1 MDVKICGLGTEQTVD
16 VAISAGASHVGFVF
30 YPLSPRHVGPSHAA
44 ELAKR
49 AKDQR
54 IKVVAVTVDAGDGML
69 DAIVETVAPDMLQ
82 LHGKEEPWRVEEI
95 KDRYGLPAMKAISIE
110 TADDLAKVDEYADI
124 ADRLLFDAKA
134 PKGSA
139 IPGGNGVSFDW
150 SILKGMKGDW
160 FLSGGLSPE
169 NVQEALSV
177 CSPGGLDVS
186 SSLESA
192 PGVKDPERIR
202 AFFAAIREAEAA

>member
-16 VAISAGASHVGFVF
+16 VAIASGASHVGFVF
-30 YPLSPRHVGPSHAA
+30 YPLSPRHVGPSHAGQ
-44 ELAKR
+44 LAKR

-69 DAIVETVAPDMLQ
+69 DAIIEAISPDMLQ
-82 LHGKEEPWRVEEI
+82 LHGKEEPWRIDEI
-95 KDRYGLPAMKAISIE
+95 KDRYGLPVMKAISVE
-110 TADDLAKVDEYADI
+110 GADDLALIDEYADV

-139 IPGGNGVSFDW
+139 LPGGNGVSFDW
-150 SILKGMKGDW
+150 SILRDVKGDW

-169 NVQEALSV
+169 NVGAALEV

-186 SSLESA
+186 SALESA
-192 PGVKDPERIR
+192 PGVKDPDRIR